1 MSQKEGLTRKA
12 VGLDLSIAGSGMTVV
27 GFNGVYCWSTRVQT
41 IPGGLE
47 VARYREVANT
57 LLENTDPNDA
67 VFVEDY
73 AFGKV
78 GKGGTNNITRLGEL
92 GGVVKTFAWLRNKK
106 PVMPISSSTIK
117 KWASGSGNLPKDKMP
132 LAVYKKWGV
141 EFPDN
146 DQTFSLA
153 LADLGYHIIN
163 PESPKR
169 KLAGYEKDVI
179 ASLYKKHGDDLGS
192 LLV

>member
-1 MSQKEGLTRKA
+1 MQRA
-12 VGLDLSIAGSGMTVV
+12 VGLDLSLTGTGMTIV
-27 GFNGVYCWSTRVQT
+27 GPDDGTYCWSTHVQT
-41 IPGGLE
+41 QPDTLSL
-47 VARYREVANT
+47 ARYREIANT
-57 LLENTDPNDA
+57 LLKNTKPEDV

-78 GKGGTNNITRLGEL
+78 GKGGTNNITSLAEL
-92 GGVVKTFAWLRNKK
+92 GGVVKTFAWLRNGKA
-106 PVMPISSSTIK
+106 PLPISSSTIK
-117 KWASGSGNLPKDKMP
+117 KWASGKGNMPKDKMP

-153 LADLGYHIIN
+153 LADLGYHVLN

-169 KLAGYEKDVI
+169 KLTVYEEQIIVSIYKQH
-179 ASLYKKHGDDLGS
+179 SLFKPTS
-192 LLV
+192 